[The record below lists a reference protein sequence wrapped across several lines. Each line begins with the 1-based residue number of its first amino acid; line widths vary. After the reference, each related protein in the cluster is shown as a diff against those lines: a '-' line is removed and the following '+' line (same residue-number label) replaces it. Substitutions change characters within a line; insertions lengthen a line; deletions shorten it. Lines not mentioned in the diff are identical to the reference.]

1 MRYVARRARKT
12 GRGGTDH
19 GHASALFVIGG
30 DVRGKKVHGRWP
42 GLEPEQLY
50 EGRDLALTTDFRSVF
65 SEVAAKHLGA
75 KRLDVLFPGFAA
87 AEKGWV
93 GVL

>member
-1 MRYVARRARKT
+1 M
-12 GRGGTDH
+12 
-19 GHASALFVIGG
+19 
-30 DVRGKKVHGRWP
+30 
-42 GLEPEQLY
+42 EQLY

-75 KRLDVLFPGFAA
+75 KKLDALFPGFKAD
-87 AEKGWV
+87 EKAWL

>member
-1 MRYVARRARKT
+1 
-12 GRGGTDH
+12 
-19 GHASALFVIGG
+19 VIGG
-30 DVRGKKVHGRWP
+30 DVKGGKVHGKWP

-65 SEVAAKHLGA
+65 SEVAARHLGA
-75 KRLDVLFPGFAA
+75 AKLEALFPGFSAPRS
-87 AEKGWV
+87 GWL

>member
-1 MRYVARRARKT
+1 M
-12 GRGGTDH
+12 
-19 GHASALFVIGG
+19 IGG
-30 DVRGKKVHGRWP
+30 DVKGKKVYGKWP

-75 KRLDVLFPGFAA
+75 TKLETVFPGFD
-87 AEKGWV
+87 GR
-93 GVL
+93 GRLGIL